1 MLKQVLFAAAALAAG
16 AANAQSY
23 VMAGDQ
29 PVHSGYGGYLQAGER
44 APAPVPAAR
53 YNAEVLFAFDDDALS
68 AQARKQLDSLAR
80 RLPTME
86 VEKVV
91 AVGYADAVGP
101 RPYNKRLS
109 ARRAKAV
116 GDYLAG
122 KGVPAERLLLV
133 AMGQDGPQ
141 PERRVAIELVGR
153 ELREPRDSGL

>member
-1 MLKQVLFAAAALAAG
+1 MQKHFFFAAAALAAG

-23 VMAGDQ
+23 VVAGGE
-29 PVHSGYGGYLQAGER
+29 PVHSAYGGYLQVADR
-44 APAPVPAAR
+44 AAPPLPAVK
-53 YNAEVLFAFDDDALS
+53 YSAEVLFEFDNDTLS
-68 AQARKQLDSLAR
+68 ADARRELDGLARKLVSLD
-80 RLPTME
+80 

-122 KGVPAERLLLV
+122 KGVPAERLMLV

-153 ELREPRDSGL
+153 EKAD